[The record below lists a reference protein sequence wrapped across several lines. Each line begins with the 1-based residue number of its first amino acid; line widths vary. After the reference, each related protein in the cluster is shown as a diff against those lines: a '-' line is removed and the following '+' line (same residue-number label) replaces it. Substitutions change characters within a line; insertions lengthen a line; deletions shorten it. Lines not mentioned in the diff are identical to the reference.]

1 MRNWI
6 VAGLVVLVLGAGQVE
21 AEGDASPTGAASAE
35 TAARKQHLAEQRYL
49 RTTARALAE
58 RGTPRE
64 LAFAALLDQAA
75 TRPQAPAPG
84 AFLDV
89 DSSPIS
95 SFGDDARA
103 WRTRAAMGAGDDVIA
118 NVLLTSGL
126 SEPDAVSLAAAAR
139 WADAQPDNGAPWLKR
154 RDLPMDARL
163 DAVAAR
169 ASVSSESYPTLRW
182 MVEALST
189 YPPPPAVYAFF
200 YEGGA
205 HDVQDYVM
213 SISSMLVF
221 TSLPG
226 FQEILRACPAG
237 DGTHAERCNAVADR
251 FSHADTLLTRRVGD
265 ALSRRLGVHAPDV
278 LEACRRDDAWQQA
291 QLSGVIHQVGNARQL
306 ALILDPTIPDEVSL
320 QARLFA
326 EAGVSAEAPDDWV
339 APAH

>member
-84 AFLDV
+84 AFLEV
-89 DSSPIS
+89 DSSPVS

-103 WRTRAAMGAGDDVIA
+103 WRMRAAMGAGDDVIA

-154 RDLPMDARL
+154 RDLPVDARL

-182 MVEALST
+182 MVEALSV
-189 YPPPPAVYAFF
+189 YPPAPAVYAFS
-200 YEGGA
+200 YEGEA
-205 HDVQDYVM
+205 HDAQDYVM
-213 SISSMLVF
+213 SISAMLVF

-226 FQEILRACPAG
+226 FQEILRACPPG
-237 DGTHAERCNAVADR
+237 DGEHVGRCGAAADR

-265 ALSRRLGVHAPDV
+265 ALSGRLGVDAPDV
-278 LEACRRDDAWQQA
+278 LEARRRDEAWQQA
-291 QLSGVIHQVGNARQL
+291 RLSDVINRVGNARQF
-306 ALILDPTIPDEVSL
+306 ALVLDPSVPDEITFRS
-320 QARLFA
+320 RLFA
-326 EAGVSAEAPDDWV
+326 EAGVSTEAPDDWV